1 MLETGNKFTLH
12 VPICRYSQTTNKF
25 SKIQNKTLELK
36 FWMLCLMIK
45 NEAISPCLQAKY
57 RKRFPP
63 RGRGRSSL
71 KHNVGFLIWE
81 NRPCT
86 IIRTVWSSL
95 PHETIY
101 NENVAYFEITKVKK
115 NLNDCRPKEVK
126 HGPLGY
132 KLHTLWHSVGQDS
145 CWYSDSLQAGLSGD
159 RIPVGDFTHPS
170 RPALGPTQPPI
181 QWVPGLSGCKVAGA
195 WHWPPTSSS
204 DEVKERVELY
214 IYTSGP
220 SWHVL
225 GWTLPFPLYLY
236 SLALHTSLLSAH
248 CWIVGFLTPSNTYV
262 NMQMVSKT
270 TVWNE
275 QMRTNKM

>member
-1 MLETGNKFTLH
+1 VDLVHHPTFKYYASLHFSRCLKTGNKFTLH
-12 VPICRYSQTTNKF
+12 VPICRYSQTTNKL

-45 NEAISPCLQAKY
+45 NEAISPCLQAKH

-63 RGRGRSSL
+63 RGRGRGRSSL

-132 KLHTLWHSVGQDS
+132 KLHTLWHSVGRDS
-145 CWYSDSLQAGLSGD
+145 S
-159 RIPVGDFTHPS
+159 VGIATRYRLDCQGIESRWEILPIHPGQ
-170 RPALGPTQPPI
+170 PWGPPN
-181 QWVPGLSGCKVAGA
+181 
-195 WHWPPTSSS
+195 
-204 DEVKERVELY
+204 
-214 IYTSGP
+214 
-220 SWHVL
+220 
-225 GWTLPFPLYLY
+225 PLYNGYRVFLGVKRLGHGIDHPPH
-236 SLALHTSLLSAH
+236 LATR
-248 CWIVGFLTPSNTYV
+248 
-262 NMQMVSKT
+262 SKK
-270 TVWNE
+270 E
-275 QMRTNKM
+275 